1 MSLAVNSEDWMG
13 GIEMLT
19 FLTGRRRG
27 FLLAASAAFLGAISF
42 PEGQP
47 TPLFLQLPWVLSLVL
62 CGALDPSPQ
71 SRINVPAAVVAAVAG
86 SICLTLTIAGF
97 GDPSG
102 MTAATL
108 TLLPLLFLCVVP
120 DEPTVSISSG
130 ATAVAGVAL
139 LTIQGHVAGPET
151 LLSCAIAALIAFGSA
166 RLYRHERRADLDALR
181 EAVDQQHRL
190 EARWQTL
197 SEASSDAILLVDV
210 SADQVLAANRV
221 ASDWFGRKDT
231 ADWRLSP
238 MLREDGDNLKAR
250 CEGRIPWGV
259 QGAVITAPSGD
270 TFAGDLR
277 VYPVEDGERLLVAVI
292 IKDATQRLR
301 QLKEREKTNRLAQV
315 GTVATGIVHEINNPL
330 SFMMANLYYLEDA
343 LNTASGI
350 TPPPRSTLIEVIK
363 DTRKGVRRIQ
373 KISSQMLN
381 FSRNQ
386 EDSRSAVDV
395 RRSLSMVV
403 KMARDQLPQDSR
415 IHLDVDETPPVLFN
429 AVQFGQ
435 VLLNLLL
442 NAAQALQRGGGG
454 DVYVRTFSRP
464 PNRVVVEIRDTGP
477 GMSQEVL
484 QRVTEP
490 FFTTRPEGTG
500 LGLSV
505 CSSIVRD
512 HDGWMTIDSIEGKG
526 TVVRL
531 ELVRVMEASLL
542 DQMMLNA
549 SDSSI

>member
-13 GIEMLT
+13 GIAMLT
-19 FLTGRRRG
+19 FPTGRRRG
-27 FLLAASAAFLGAISF
+27 LLLAASAAFLGAISF

-47 TPLFLQLPWVLSLVL
+47 IPLFVQLPWVLSLVV
-62 CGALDPSPQ
+62 CALLAPSQQ
-71 SRINVPAAVVAAVAG
+71 SRINVPAAVIASIAG
-86 SICLTLTIAGF
+86 SACLTLTIAGF

-108 TLLPLLFLCVVP
+108 TLLPLLYLCVVP
-120 DEPTVSISSG
+120 DEPRVSISSG
-130 ATAVAGVAL
+130 LTALAGVAV
-139 LTIQGHVAGPET
+139 LTVLGHFSGPET
-151 LLSCAIAALIAFGSA
+151 LLSCAISAIIAFGSA
-166 RLYRHERRADLDALR
+166 RLYRHERQADLDVLR
-181 EAVDQQHRL
+181 EAVDHQHRL

-231 ADWRLSP
+231 TGWRLSP
-238 MLREDGDNLKAR
+238 MLREDSADLKAR
-250 CEGRIPWGV
+250 CADRIPWGA
-259 QGAVITAPSGD
+259 QGAVITAPSGE

-277 VYPVEDGERLLVAVI
+277 VYPVEDGDRLLVAVI

-373 KISSQMLN
+373 KISGQMLN

-386 EDSRSAVDV
+386 ENSRSAVDV

-403 KMARDQLPQDSR
+403 KMARDQLPEGSCIQ
-415 IHLDVDETPPVLFN
+415 LDVDETPPVLFN

-490 FFTTRPEGTG
+490 FFTTRSEGTG

-542 DQMMLNA
+542 DQLMLNA

>member
-1 MSLAVNSEDWMG
+1 MSFAVNSEDWTG
-13 GIEMLT
+13 ANEMLT
-19 FLTGRRRG
+19 FLTGRRKV

-47 TPLFLQLPWVLSLVL
+47 TPLLVQFPWVLSLAL
-62 CGALDPSPQ
+62 CALLAPSQQ
-71 SRINVPAAVVAAVAG
+71 SRINVPAAVVAAIAG
-86 SICLTLTIAGF
+86 SVTLTLTIAGF

-120 DEPTVSISSG
+120 DEPLVSISSG
-130 ATAVAGVAL
+130 VTAL
-139 LTIQGHVAGPET
+139 LGVSILTAQGHFGGPET
-151 LLSCAIAALIAFGSA
+151 LLLCAFVALIAFGSA
-166 RLYRHERRADLDALR
+166 RLYRHERHTDLAALR

-231 ADWRLSP
+231 IGWRLSP
-238 MLREDGDNLKAR
+238 MLREDGDDLKAR
-250 CEGRIPWGV
+250 CEDRIPWGV
-259 QGAVITAPSGD
+259 QGAVITAPSGE

-277 VYPVEDGERLLVAVI
+277 VYPVEDGDRLLVAVI

-363 DTRKGVRRIQ
+363 DTRKGVRRI
-373 KISSQMLN
+373 
-381 FSRNQ
+381 
-386 EDSRSAVDV
+386 
-395 RRSLSMVV
+395 
-403 KMARDQLPQDSR
+403 
-415 IHLDVDETPPVLFN
+415 
-429 AVQFGQ
+429 
-435 VLLNLLL
+435 
-442 NAAQALQRGGGG
+442 
-454 DVYVRTFSRP
+454 
-464 PNRVVVEIRDTGP
+464 
-477 GMSQEVL
+477 
-484 QRVTEP
+484 
-490 FFTTRPEGTG
+490 
-500 LGLSV
+500 
-505 CSSIVRD
+505 
-512 HDGWMTIDSIEGKG
+512 
-526 TVVRL
+526 
-531 ELVRVMEASLL
+531 
-542 DQMMLNA
+542 
-549 SDSSI
+549 